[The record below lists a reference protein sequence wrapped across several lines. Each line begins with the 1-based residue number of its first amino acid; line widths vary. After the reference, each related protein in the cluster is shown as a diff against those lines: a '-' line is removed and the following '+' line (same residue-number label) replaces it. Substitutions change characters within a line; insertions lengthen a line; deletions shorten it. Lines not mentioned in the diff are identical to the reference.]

1 MRCYLRGH
9 LHYMPRIR
17 SSDHTRP
24 EYSITWDILSSS
36 NWSDIFHFLS
46 SIKSLWHLRYSPFQ
60 FPSLFL
66 MPGHFSSLS
75 PVTSGDHH
83 QRCEESWLPQLKQRL
98 GLISSYRV
106 SRWWMM
112 KAELRLRGLR
122 LFIWRFDTRSPEE
135 GRSYIALYQW
145 EQWAPPSLVSGPR
158 FFWHQALATPEPG
171 NTQAWGRLCSSPPY
185 SSESRFKNIRNKNV
199 YVHCSFI

>member
-1 MRCYLRGH
+1 MKLVRY
-9 LHYMPRIR
+9 
-17 SSDHTRP
+17 
-24 EYSITWDILSSS
+24 
-36 NWSDIFHFLS
+36 FLC
-46 SIKSLWHLRYSPFQ
+46 SIKSLWHLRFSPFQ

-66 MPGHFSSLS
+66 IHGHFSPLS

-83 QRCEESWLPQLKQRL
+83 QRREESWLPQLTLKQRL

-158 FFWHQALATPEPG
+158 FFWHQALVTLEPC
-171 NTQAWGRLCSSPPY
+171 NTQTWGRLCSKHFSLFLRINNTRKKCKLHPPIY
-185 SSESRFKNIRNKNV
+185 
-199 YVHCSFI
+199 